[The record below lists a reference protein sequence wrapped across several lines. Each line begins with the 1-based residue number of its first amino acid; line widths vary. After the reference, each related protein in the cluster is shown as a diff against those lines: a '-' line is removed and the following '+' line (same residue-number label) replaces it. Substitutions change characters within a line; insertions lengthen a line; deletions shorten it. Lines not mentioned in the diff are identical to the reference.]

1 MTHIQMHGKSI
12 SSIVW
17 DYDYRGNKYRCI
29 FYVKKCKSAIFFFLF
44 HPIIFIHRKRR
55 IGRASFESSKRIQLF
70 QITIHT
76 RYFHVFLIFLIRF
89 VELITC
95 VRRLLWYNS
104 WRSLNIFNDH
114 PVMDISRNRSW
125 LISISLEWTRKRNT
139 ILLWKHDLSEVNPY
153 HRLYLSI
160 QSFEFTNRR

>member
-104 WRSLNIFNDH
+104 WRSLNIFQ
-114 PVMDISRNRSW
+114 RSPCNGHFEKPFM
-125 LISISLEWTRKRNT
+125 IN
-139 ILLWKHDLSEVNPY
+139 KHLVRVDA
-153 HRLYLSI
+153 
-160 QSFEFTNRR
+160 